1 MNGTVFQNRVDL
13 HVRASSSPA
22 AEIDSE
28 ATESDKEL
36 GVAVSSVNRQQ
47 TRSISRSTAKTE
59 RTSAVKRKLKEDDV
73 DGPNMDKVIATMA
86 ITAGVVDT
94 GARTAAMATVATS
107 APASTPAT
115 PTTIIP
121 AAASAT
127 VSSGTRRT
135 KSSPTPVPTLSSK
148 SKSKSKSKHAIASE
162 SKPTAPPPKVAT
174 KRKPRPKALPSTL
187 SKENG
192 NESADSIG
200 YREPRKKLKRKPSPP
215 TAVFTF
221 GSQSDTLSSGSSSSD
236 DDDDHKDRPKFRAN
250 GRSSTTIAN
259 GHTASRGAPI
269 RSNGNTGSEAANS
282 NGNRKSASLPRRS
295 QSSSSSARPSSR
307 KKTIRSE
314 QPIPDGL
321 RKLPK
326 GYVYDTEI
334 NPSLLMG
341 LSVNPSQTGEFMEH
355 LKGKNAKEND
365 YPDRRAEFNLD
376 YTQEPSIFGIEQQT
390 GYTYPRLRNG
400 GKGRLPKVHCED
412 GFVITDLLTR
422 KTEEEPPVFLGR
434 LFCVTD
440 GHGGRGCSAWVI
452 QTISHAMQVIFE
464 RYKPA
469 DLSNPAT
476 QELIK
481 FQVSKAVGIMDT
493 EYLEYKKKQ
502 YLLYK
507 AKKIPHDPGSDGT
520 TLIVNIFID
529 KWIIC
534 INVGDSR
541 SLLCSRDSDGRWDVE
556 FHSEDHTPSLE
567 RLVQTIYANGGE
579 FVTHDDKLIRFDP
592 KHKNDKKHR
601 QALKE
606 ARIRVKDGA
615 SNIYGIPYRTQNG
628 HCASVNLG
636 ACLGDVLYKLDPV
649 KPVLNCTPDVTF
661 IDITN
666 IEQGFL
672 LMASDGL
679 WDYVQR
685 GSKVQEQNSTVCQFV
700 GDKLDRGWH
709 HQRIMVTLADREGG
723 SGLYTD
729 SIQEYDDFTAILIP
743 FNQQQL
749 LTQQKKR
756 LDYERQLEKRQQ
768 LRVKERQL
776 MMIRQ
781 QQLIQ
786 EQKQRE
792 LDQLHLMQQLKI
804 RRQQEDLR
812 KIRQQQE
819 ILREQQRQREVEEAR
834 EKLAKAAALAAVMAA
849 VEEARVKR
857 EAEATAA
864 AIAAANAAAASTQAE
879 AVVEAAAIATA
890 NKDTLAAADSKISLP
905 QGPGPME
912 TVVVKTS
919 SHDGA
924 NTLSGPTEEHEDI
937 IVDIES
943 VSSPIA
949 YSSFP
954 DPTSTGGAR
963 SNGRPRHHG
972 SDNESDTISH
982 MPPSPNGSSDS
993 ELLVVD

>member
-1 MNGTVFQNRVDL
+1 M
-13 HVRASSSPA
+13 
-22 AEIDSE
+22 
-28 ATESDKEL
+28 
-36 GVAVSSVNRQQ
+36 
-47 TRSISRSTAKTE
+47 IS
-59 RTSAVKRKLKEDDV
+59 
-73 DGPNMDKVIATMA
+73 N
-86 ITAGVVDT
+86 
-94 GARTAAMATVATS
+94 
-107 APASTPAT
+107 
-115 PTTIIP
+115 
-121 AAASAT
+121 
-127 VSSGTRRT
+127 
-135 KSSPTPVPTLSSK
+135 
-148 SKSKSKSKHAIASE
+148 
-162 SKPTAPPPKVAT
+162 
-174 KRKPRPKALPSTL
+174 
-187 SKENG
+187 
-192 NESADSIG
+192 
-200 YREPRKKLKRKPSPP
+200 
-215 TAVFTF
+215 
-221 GSQSDTLSSGSSSSD
+221 
-236 DDDDHKDRPKFRAN
+236 
-250 GRSSTTIAN
+250 
-259 GHTASRGAPI
+259 
-269 RSNGNTGSEAANS
+269 
-282 NGNRKSASLPRRS
+282 
-295 QSSSSSARPSSR
+295 
-307 KKTIRSE
+307 
-314 QPIPDGL
+314 
-321 RKLPK
+321 
-326 GYVYDTEI
+326 
-334 NPSLLMG
+334 NPSFPVI
-341 LSVNPSQTGEFMEH
+341 SFR
-355 LKGKNAKEND
+355 GKNAIEND
-365 YPDRRAEFNLD
+365 YPDRRGEFTLD

-422 KTEEEPPVFLGR
+422 KTDDEPSVFLGR

-469 DLSNPAT
+469 DLAKAAT
-476 QELIK
+476 QELIR

-507 AKKIPHDPGSDGT
+507 AKKIPQDPGSDGT

-541 SLLCSRDSDGRWDVE
+541 SLLCSRDGDGRWDVE

-567 RLVQTIYANGGE
+567 RLAQTIYANGGE

-592 KHKNDKKHR
+592 KQKNDKKHR

-649 KPVLNCTPDVTF
+649 NPVLNCTPDVTF
-661 IDITN
+661 VDITK

-679 WDYVQR
+679 WDYIQR

-709 HQRIMVTLADREGG
+709 HQRIVVTLADREGG

-743 FNQQQL
+743 FSHQQL
-749 LTQQKKR
+749 LMQQKKR
-756 LDYERQLEKRQQ
+756 LDYERQLEA
-768 LRVKERQL
+768 
-776 MMIRQ
+776 RQ
-781 QQLIQ
+781 QQRVKDRQLLMIKQQLLIQ

-792 LDQLHLMQQLKI
+792 LDQLQLMQQLKI

-819 ILREQQRQREVEEAR
+819 ILREQQRQREADEAR
-834 EKLAKAAALAAVMAA
+834 EKLAKAAALAAVKAA

-857 EAEATAA
+857 EAEAAA
-864 AIAAANAAAASTQAE
+864 AAAAAAAASAQAE

-890 NKDTLAAADSKISLP
+890 SKNTTATAATKIRPVQGQNSL
-905 QGPGPME
+905 E
-912 TVVVKTS
+912 
-919 SHDGA
+919 GA
-924 NTLSGPTEEHEDI
+924 PAKTLSSVGHGSASGSTEEHEDI

-943 VSSPIA
+943 VNSPTA
-949 YSSFP
+949 SPSFP
-954 DPTSTGGAR
+954 DPTSR
-963 SNGRPRHHG
+963 SRRPKGRSRAHD
-972 SDNESDTISH
+972 SDNESDTISNV
-982 MPPSPNGSSDS
+982 PPSPNGSSDS